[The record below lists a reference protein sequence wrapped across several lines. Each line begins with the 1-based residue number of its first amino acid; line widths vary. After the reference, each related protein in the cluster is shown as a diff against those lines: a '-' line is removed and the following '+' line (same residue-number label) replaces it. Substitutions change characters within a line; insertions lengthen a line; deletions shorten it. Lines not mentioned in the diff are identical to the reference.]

1 MQSAD
6 PLYKPLATTR
16 ILVDDGDVDRWVALM
31 QVSRWQEWAHA
42 PYTLYICVVKYS
54 LSNIRLR
61 GTLQYASRKTQ
72 T

>member
-42 PYTLYICVVKYS
+42 PYTLYICSKI
-54 LSNIRLR
+54 LP
-61 GTLQYASRKTQ
+61 Q
-72 T
+72 